1 MKRLA
6 QWLSEPF
13 QAFSGIYRNKA
24 LRRLQ
29 YAWAASVVG
38 TWAYSVA
45 LGVYAYEVG
54 GAKAVGL
61 AALVRTL
68 PTAFAGPFVSSLGDR
83 YPRVTVMV
91 GSDLARSVLF
101 AAGTGAIVAEAPPG
115 LVYAISGLIMIA
127 STAFRPAQAA
137 VMPSLTSSAKELT
150 AANVVSS
157 TVESVG
163 FFLGPALGGVLLAA
177 TSAEVV
183 FAASGVTCLWSAA
196 LLLGVRGDAPQ
207 EAADGDS
214 EVGFLRQTIA
224 GYAAVGRDRSLV
236 MIVGLFTAQTF
247 VAGALSVFVVVI
259 AFEFFQWGPEGVGF
273 LDAMVGLGG
282 IVGAAASIALIGKRR
297 LAGGFAAG
305 LVLWG
310 APFVAIA
317 LVPEP
322 AVALA
327 AFAAVG
333 LGNTLIDVAGFTLLQ
348 RVVPDHLLAR
358 VMGVVETTFIVSIGV
373 GALAAPALIDALGG
387 EGALLA
393 TGVLLPALTLVSWAA
408 LHRADVGAEPPEGEL
423 ELLRSIS
430 IFRPLPLAT
439 AEVLAARLVHVD
451 AAPGEQVVREGEPA
465 RLFYLISEGDFDVTV
480 EGRPARA
487 LRAGD
492 FFGEIALLRDVPR
505 TATVTATAG
514 GGRLLALE
522 RDDFLSAITGSS
534 RSREAADSVAGARL
548 AAFKPGW
555 LRV

>member
-1 MKRLA
+1 MNKLL

-13 QAFSGIYRNKA
+13 QAFAGIYRNKA

-29 YAWAASVVG
+29 FAWAASVVG
-38 TWAYSVA
+38 TWAYAVA

-54 GAKAVGL
+54 GAAAVGL

-83 YPRVTVMV
+83 YPRVAVMV
-91 GSDLARSVLF
+91 GSDLARAVLF
-101 AAGTGAIVAEAPPG
+101 AAGAGAIAADAPPG
-115 LVYAISGLIMIA
+115 VVYAISGLIMIA

-163 FFLGPALGGVLLAA
+163 FFFGPALGGLLLAA

-183 FAASGVTCLWSAA
+183 FAASGATCVWSA
-196 LLLGVRGDAPQ
+196 LLLIGIRDAAPDQ
-207 EAADGDS
+207 AADAAGQG
-214 EVGFLRQTIA
+214 GFLRQTVA
-224 GYAAVGRDRSLV
+224 GFGAVARDRKLAT
-236 MIVGLFTAQTF
+236 IVGLFTAQTF

-259 AFEFFQWGPEGVGF
+259 AFEFFDWGPEGVGF
-273 LDAMVGLGG
+273 LDAAVGLGG
-282 IVGAAASIALIGKRR
+282 ILGAAASVALIGRRR
-297 LAGGFAAG
+297 LAGGFAGG
-305 LVLWG
+305 LFLWG
-310 APFVAIA
+310 APFIA
-317 LVPEP
+317 VGLVPEP
-322 AVALA
+322 AVALL
-327 AFAAVG
+327 AFAAIGV
-333 LGNTLIDVAGFTLLQ
+333 GNTLIDVAGFTLLQ
-348 RVVPDHLLAR
+348 RVVPDHLMAR
-358 VMGVVETTFIVSIGV
+358 VMGVVETTFIVSIGL
-373 GALAAPALIDALGG
+373 GALAAPPVIDALGG
-387 EGALLA
+387 EAALLA

-408 LHRADVGAEPPEGEL
+408 LHRADVGAEPPADEL
-423 ELLRSIS
+423 DLLRSIS

-451 AAPGEQVVREGEPA
+451 AAPGEHVVREGEPA
-465 RLFYLISEGDFDVTV
+465 RRFYVISEGDFDVTV
-480 EGRPARA
+480 EGRHARD

-505 TATVTATAG
+505 TATVTAAAD